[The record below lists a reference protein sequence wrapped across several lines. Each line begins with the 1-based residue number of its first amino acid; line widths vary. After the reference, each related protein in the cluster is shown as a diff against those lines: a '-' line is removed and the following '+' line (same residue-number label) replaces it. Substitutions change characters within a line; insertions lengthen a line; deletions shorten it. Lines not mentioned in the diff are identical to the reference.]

1 MKHAYN
7 TNKYKKK
14 KHYNQLNLQQSHLA
28 DKFRIRKFIFIFFL
42 GTRYRNWIWSTNK
55 LITGKCITAN
65 KYFCKRTF
73 DNSKS
78 LTMVYKS
85 TSNQHLNFNKK
96 MREREGERQRPG
108 WREAWLSDTSA
119 KDRTSW
125 LGSRVADKQ
134 LSSHCWSWSPATAL
148 VSISKPK
155 LRFEYLSLFYFVLFP
170 AQSKRIIRPIEK
182 GTLFEL
188 DSGLYRRSKKRAVSG
203 QLL

>member
-1 MKHAYN
+1 MHIILIN
-7 TNKYKKK
+7 IKKK
-14 KHYNQLNLQQSHLA
+14 NITINWIFNNLIWQISSRFL
-28 DKFRIRKFIFIFFL
+28 FFFFFW

-73 DNSKS
+73 DKSKS

-85 TSNQHLNFNKK
+85 TSNQHLNLNKK
-96 MREREGERQRPG
+96 MRERGGERQRPG
-108 WREAWLSDTSA
+108 WREAWLSDASA